1 LSQIQKVEI
10 VVPAIK
16 LPKRER
22 VATTFAK
29 LLYLAARTLIV
40 FWFVASW
47 FPELGLT
54 YWSLVLPVWIA
65 STIFVPIS
73 IRGRF
78 IPADRLQ
85 RTGFGTEFTELTTN
99 QRKSS
104 K

>member
-1 LSQIQKVEI
+1 LSAIQKVEI

-22 VATTFAK
+22 FALILAK
-29 LLYLAARTLIV
+29 LAHLAGRTLIV
-40 FWFVASW
+40 FWFAATW

-54 YWSLVLPVWIA
+54 YWGLVLPVYIA
-65 STIFVPIS
+65 SWLLAPIT

-85 RTGFGTEFTELTTN
+85 ATGLGTEFKELTLS
-99 QRKSS
+99 QRK